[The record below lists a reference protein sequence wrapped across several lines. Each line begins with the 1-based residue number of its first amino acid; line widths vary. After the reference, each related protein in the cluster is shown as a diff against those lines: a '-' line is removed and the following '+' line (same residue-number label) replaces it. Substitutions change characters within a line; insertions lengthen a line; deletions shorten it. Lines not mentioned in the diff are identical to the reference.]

1 MQMLYGAFFVSF
13 IWSCTKCGHK
23 IAASELLRG
32 VQSRLRQTYSRR
44 QKEMADEDG
53 GGGAGSFV
61 WAIALIII
69 VAIIAA
75 VVMSGGFFSGGDKKI
90 DVEIKTPA
98 R

>member
-1 MQMLYGAFFVSF
+1 
-13 IWSCTKCGHK
+13 
-23 IAASELLRG
+23 
-32 VQSRLRQTYSRR
+32 
-44 QKEMADEDG
+44 MADENG
-53 GGGAGSFV
+53 GGPGNFV

-75 VVMSGGFFSGGDKKI
+75 VVMSGGFLSRGDKNI

>member
-1 MQMLYGAFFVSF
+1 
-13 IWSCTKCGHK
+13 
-23 IAASELLRG
+23 
-32 VQSRLRQTYSRR
+32 
-44 QKEMADEDG
+44 MADGEGDG
-53 GGGAGSFV
+53 GGPGNFV

-75 VVMSGGFFSGGDKKI
+75 VVMSGGFLTRGGDKSI

>member
-1 MQMLYGAFFVSF
+1 MGVDVFVLKPCVSHGTLF
-13 IWSCTKCGHK
+13 ARFPLENTDIYKCTFKE
-23 IAASELLRG
+23 EL
-32 VQSRLRQTYSRR
+32 
-44 QKEMADEDG
+44 KNMADEDG
-53 GGGAGSFV
+53 GGPGNFV

-75 VVMSGGFFSGGDKKI
+75 VVMSGGFLSRGGDKNI

>member
-1 MQMLYGAFFVSF
+1 
-13 IWSCTKCGHK
+13 
-23 IAASELLRG
+23 
-32 VQSRLRQTYSRR
+32 
-44 QKEMADEDG
+44 MAEGDSS
-53 GGGAGSFV
+53 GSGNFV

-75 VVMSGGFFSGGDKKI
+75 VVMSGGFLSRGDKDI

>member
-1 MQMLYGAFFVSF
+1 
-13 IWSCTKCGHK
+13 
-23 IAASELLRG
+23 
-32 VQSRLRQTYSRR
+32 
-44 QKEMADEDG
+44 MADGDG
-53 GGGAGSFV
+53 GGPGNFV

-75 VVMSGGFFSGGDKKI
+75 VVMSGGFLTNSGDKKI

>member
-1 MQMLYGAFFVSF
+1 MASDLQTDALY
-13 IWSCTKCGHK
+13 I
-23 IAASELLRG
+23 ELLLYLEG
-32 VQSRLRQTYSRR
+32 IT
-44 QKEMADEDG
+44 EMADEDG
-53 GGGAGSFV
+53 GGPGNFV

-75 VVMSGGFFSGGDKKI
+75 VVMSGGFLSRGGDKNI

>member
-1 MQMLYGAFFVSF
+1 MGLSLSRFGYPPVSNYYSSGGISFAVDEPDIEIYF
-13 IWSCTKCGHK
+13 IQE
-23 IAASELLRG
+23 AS
-32 VQSRLRQTYSRR
+32 V
-44 QKEMADEDG
+44 EMAEG
-53 GGGAGSFV
+53 EGSGPGNFV

-75 VVMSGGFFSGGDKKI
+75 VVMSGGFLTRGGDKNI

>member
-1 MQMLYGAFFVSF
+1 
-13 IWSCTKCGHK
+13 
-23 IAASELLRG
+23 
-32 VQSRLRQTYSRR
+32 
-44 QKEMADEDG
+44 MADEDS
-53 GGGAGSFV
+53 GSGPGNFV

-75 VVMSGGFFSGGDKKI
+75 VVMSGGFLTRSGDKNI

>member
-1 MQMLYGAFFVSF
+1 
-13 IWSCTKCGHK
+13 
-23 IAASELLRG
+23 
-32 VQSRLRQTYSRR
+32 
-44 QKEMADEDG
+44 MADEDS
-53 GGGAGSFV
+53 GSGPGNFV

-75 VVMSGGFFSGGDKKI
+75 VVMSGGFLRGGDKNI

>member
-1 MQMLYGAFFVSF
+1 
-13 IWSCTKCGHK
+13 
-23 IAASELLRG
+23 
-32 VQSRLRQTYSRR
+32 
-44 QKEMADEDG
+44 MADGE

-75 VVMSGGFFSGGDKKI
+75 VVMSGGYLSGGDKNI